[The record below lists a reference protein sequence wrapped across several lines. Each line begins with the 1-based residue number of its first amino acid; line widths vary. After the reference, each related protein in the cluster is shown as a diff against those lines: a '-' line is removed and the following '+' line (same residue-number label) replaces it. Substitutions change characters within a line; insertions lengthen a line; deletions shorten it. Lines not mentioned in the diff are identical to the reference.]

1 MASYREPERMH
12 FLLRLQLTSL
22 KFSYVLLILHSKV
35 PACRVTLRRP
45 GELNAFASVLLGQGQ
60 SDLRAQV
67 FCSHLRSGKIAC
79 MLLVCWIYIIICI
92 YIYTLYPYIHYI
104 CIYMYVYCGL
114 QLPFIAHHCLSLF
127 LMFHGELR
135 NLKPLRR
142 AFRLMPRSI
151 LQGAHGSDICSYVP
165 QLPDFL
171 GAVKEQIDQEFNNSI
186 ASWPSWL
193 VFSSFQLYLTT
204 SQQLCLWIPASKRIK
219 FQIFRCVTAPMT
231 MSLRPNGTL
240 RVTWVV
246 FDESPNPASAKSLR
260 VNLSRSF

>member
-1 MASYREPERMH
+1 MH

-45 GELNAFASVLLGQGQ
+45 GELKAFASVLLGQGQ
-60 SDLRAQV
+60 SDLRAQC
-67 FCSHLRSGKIAC
+67 F
-79 MLLVCWIYIIICI
+79 LLTSTIRRNRLYVTCLLNLYHNMYIYT
-92 YIYTLYPYIHYI
+92 YTLYPYIHYI
-104 CIYMYVYCGL
+104 CIYMYVYCDL
-114 QLPFIAHHCLSLF
+114 QVPFIAHHCLSLF

-171 GAVKEQIDQEFNNSI
+171 GAVKEQIDQEFNSI